1 MNTKQTFDQQVEDL
15 KAQKRLT
22 LSTDTQ
28 FNRVVSS
35 ALGLEWSTLRDL
47 EQRIQ
52 TKFDAF
58 DTQPAISARLRE
70 VKPSNTG
77 LVKQRMCKHV
87 NGKLVYYY
95 RLVPASMVTTL
106 EEAA

>member
-1 MNTKQTFDQQVEDL
+1 MNTQQEFDQAVAGL
-15 KAQKRLT
+15 KTQKRLT
-22 LSTDTQ
+22 LSADTQ

-47 EQRIQ
+47 EQQIQ
-52 TKFDAF
+52 SKFDCF
-58 DTQPAISARLRE
+58 DTQTAISARLRE

-77 LVKQRMCKHV
+77 LVKQRMCKSV
-87 NGKLVYYY
+87 NSKLVHYY
-95 RLVPASMVTTL
+95 RLVPASMVPTL

>member
-1 MNTKQTFDQQVEDL
+1 MTSQQDFSQAVESLKTK
-15 KAQKRLT
+15 KRLI
-22 LSTDTQ
+22 LSADTQ
-28 FNRVVSS
+28 FNRVVSL

-52 TKFDAF
+52 TKFDCF

-77 LVKQRMCKHV
+77 LVKQRMCKTV

>member
-1 MNTKQTFDQQVEDL
+1 MNTQQEFSQAVEGL

-22 LSTDTQ
+22 LSADTQ

-35 ALGLEWSTLRDL
+35 AIGLEWSTLRDL

-52 TKFDAF
+52 DDFNSY

-77 LVKQRMCKHV
+77 LVKQRMCKLV